1 MLIYERSVASNQ
13 ASIME
18 RAPGSMLDTTM
29 RLLMRKNSVYIA
41 FIFTGAIIGERVVDY
56 GINKVWERNNTG
68 VGLYLESFYSDTL
81 FFRLQFLVFA
91 F

>member
-1 MLIYERSVASNQ
+1 
-13 ASIME
+13 ME

-68 VGLYLESFYSDTL
+68 KRFQDIPKLGSRVEES
-81 FFRLQFLVFA
+81 
-91 F
+91 

>member
-1 MLIYERSVASNQ
+1 MKELGRGE
-13 ASIME
+13 
-18 RAPGSMLDTTM
+18 
-29 RLLMRKNSVYIA
+29 
-41 FIFTGAIIGERVVDY
+41 GERGGGWVVLLEKNTILTNRWLQVVDY

>member
-41 FIFTGAIIGERVVDY
+41 FIFTGAIIGERVGHGCPCPGRILVDD
-56 GINKVWERNNTG
+56 VH
-68 VGLYLESFYSDTL
+68 VGE
-81 FFRLQFLVFA
+81 A
-91 F
+91 A